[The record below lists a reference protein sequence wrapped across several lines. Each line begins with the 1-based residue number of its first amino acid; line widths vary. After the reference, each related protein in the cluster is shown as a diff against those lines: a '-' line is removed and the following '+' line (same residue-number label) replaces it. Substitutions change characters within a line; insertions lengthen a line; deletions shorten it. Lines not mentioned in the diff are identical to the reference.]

1 MGGNWKK
8 WGWDWWWSG
17 CWEKGCTSQAAIAQ
31 IKAGHVRIIAI
42 TVQFMF
48 VHHYFKI
55 FVNLLATP
63 WKLPPCSS
71 KLWEVVATWL
81 VVNPIWLSA
90 SKTSRRVGLGRN
102 GLVDNDDNNQDL
114 RPVLCLLRAR
124 PALSGLFV
132 FFVWVL
138 AKSFFVRDTQ
148 SDFWF
153 VCFLLVNFSTL
164 LLPNI
169 MYIRQRQVG
178 ETIYNLLIRR
188 YCEKE

>member
-90 SKTSRRVGLGRN
+90 SKTSRRVGIGPQWIGWQWRQQSRFAAGSLPAARAAS
-102 GLVDNDDNNQDL
+102 
-114 RPVLCLLRAR
+114 PVR
-124 PALSGLFV
+124 
-132 FFVWVL
+132 
-138 AKSFFVRDTQ
+138 
-148 SDFWF
+148 F
-153 VCFLLVNFSTL
+153 VCFLCLSFGKVL
-164 LLPNI
+164 LC
-169 MYIRQRQVG
+169 QRHTVW
-178 ETIYNLLIRR
+178 LLI
-188 YCEKE
+188 CLFSSC